1 VPLPIAHCESH
12 SLPTIDK
19 STKTSLLVRGYD
31 PGPLRLGPQW
41 TVHDVSLEDLVLA
54 YLANGS
60 AGALPGPVDITPR
73 REART

>member
-1 VPLPIAHCESH
+1 
-12 SLPTIDK
+12 
-19 STKTSLLVRGYD
+19 
-31 PGPLRLGPQW
+31 
-41 TVHDVSLEDLVLA
+41 VHDVSLEDLVLA